1 MSKTLLMACAAIRVT
16 ITRVTKGREY
26 VYSLLFFAHKRGDD
40 LKSYAWC
47 FNKTLICI
55 GVSVVNHKPLN
66 MAHGFDTIYLYQ
78 NINPSI
84 NQKINPNTRATL

>member
-1 MSKTLLMACAAIRVT
+1 MMACAAIGVT

-47 FNKTLICI
+47 FNKPLICI
-55 GVSVVNHKPLN
+55 GVPVVNHKPLN
-66 MAHGFDTIYLYQ
+66 MAHGFDTIYHYQ
-78 NINPSI
+78 NN
-84 NQKINPNTRATL
+84 NPNTRATL